1 MSARAK
7 FLFDLDFAATADQ
20 RSSISLTDHEAKCA
34 SREAQAYQ
42 RGMDAAQAQ
51 IDANAQQMIANA
63 LTRIGTGLGELAQTL
78 PTVEARLEAQ
88 AVEIA
93 TAIGGKLAPELI
105 AREPLVEITA
115 LVNECFQHLASKPHV
130 VVRVNDAVYESAR
143 QQVEDIARARNFEG
157 RLVVL
162 AEPDIGLGDC
172 RIEWAD
178 GGVIRDH
185 AQIETAIGEAVARY
199 LATYGTRQS
208 TNEGRSS

>member
-7 FLFDLDFAATADQ
+7 FLFDLDFAAQTEQ
-20 RSSISLTDHEAKCA
+20 RATISLADHETKCA

-51 IDANAQQMIANA
+51 IDAITQQRIADA
-63 LTRIGTGLGELAQTL
+63 LTRIGAGIDALGQTL
-78 PTVEARLEAQ
+78 PAIEQRLEAE

-93 TAIGGKLAPELI
+93 AAIAGKLAPQLI
-105 AREPLVEITA
+105 AREPFAEIAA
-115 LVNECFQHLASKPHV
+115 LVAECFQHLTAKPHV
-130 VVRVNDAVYESAR
+130 VVRVNDAVYESAS
-143 QQVEDIARARNFEG
+143 QKIEEIARARSFEG

-178 GGVIRDH
+178 GGVIRDR
-185 AQIETAIGEAVARY
+185 AQIEAAIGEAVERY
-199 LATYGTRQS
+199 LATFTTRTATGKES
-208 TNEGRSS
+208 AS